1 MVVWKFTHNQIDAVR
16 FYQLLLSSDL
26 CWSCCQCRGT
36 WRLFF
41 TYLEKLRTGPG
52 EDRMVWNISFI
63 PSGAID
69 GLLIRFSFYGIYDM
83 SSHWVN
89 LLERENWK
97 GINILGILPLSIT
110 CKLWSFGPTAVPKI
124 AILAVINSNNNY
136 YKNYYYCE
144 TPSIW
149 KREQIKWIKI

>member
-52 EDRMVWNISFI
+52 EDRMAWNIFFI
-63 PSGAID
+63 PSGTID
-69 GLLIRFSFYGIYDM
+69 GLLIRFSFYGIYDIC
-83 SSHWVN
+83 
-89 LLERENWK
+89 LLIEWTCWREKIEKGLIYLVYWK
-97 GINILGILPLSIT
+97 KCLQANVLFQLLFGKFLVGGCMLIPHLLHRHSQGSPLI
-110 CKLWSFGPTAVPKI
+110 
-124 AILAVINSNNNY
+124 
-136 YKNYYYCE
+136 
-144 TPSIW
+144 
-149 KREQIKWIKI
+149 

>member
-52 EDRMVWNISFI
+52 EDRMAWNISFI
-63 PSGAID
+63 PSGTID
-69 GLLIRFSFYGIYDM
+69 GLLIRFSFYGIYDIC
-83 SSHWVN
+83 
-89 LLERENWK
+89 LLIEWTCWREKIEKGLIYLVSWK
-97 GINILGILPLSIT
+97 KFLRANVLFQLLFRKFLVGECVLIPQLLHRHSQGFPLI
-110 CKLWSFGPTAVPKI
+110 
-124 AILAVINSNNNY
+124 
-136 YKNYYYCE
+136 
-144 TPSIW
+144 
-149 KREQIKWIKI
+149 

>member
-52 EDRMVWNISFI
+52 EDRMAWNISFI
-63 PSGAID
+63 PSGTID
-69 GLLIRFSFYGIYDM
+69 ELLIRFSFYGIYDIC
-83 SSHWVN
+83 
-89 LLERENWK
+89 LLIEWTCWREKIEKGLIYLVYWK
-97 GINILGILPLSIT
+97 KCLRANVLFQWLFRKFLVGGCMLIPHLLHRHSQGSPLI
-110 CKLWSFGPTAVPKI
+110 
-124 AILAVINSNNNY
+124 
-136 YKNYYYCE
+136 
-144 TPSIW
+144 
-149 KREQIKWIKI
+149 

>member
-52 EDRMVWNISFI
+52 EDRMAWNISFI
-63 PSGAID
+63 PSGTID
-69 GLLIRFSFYGIYDM
+69 GLLIRFSFYGIYDIC
-83 SSHWVN
+83 
-89 LLERENWK
+89 LLIEWTCWREKIEKVLIYLVYWK
-97 GINILGILPLSIT
+97 KCLQANVLFQWLFRKFLVEGCMLIPHLLHRHSQGSPLI
-110 CKLWSFGPTAVPKI
+110 
-124 AILAVINSNNNY
+124 
-136 YKNYYYCE
+136 
-144 TPSIW
+144 
-149 KREQIKWIKI
+149 

>member
-52 EDRMVWNISFI
+52 EDRMAWNISFI
-63 PSGAID
+63 PSGTID
-69 GLLIRFSFYGIYDM
+69 GLLIRFSFYGIYDIC
-83 SSHWVN
+83 
-89 LLERENWK
+89 LLIEWTCWREKIEKGLIYLVSWKIFYERMCYSNCSLGNFWLESACWFP
-97 GINILGILPLSIT
+97 IYFIDILRDFL
-110 CKLWSFGPTAVPKI
+110 
-124 AILAVINSNNNY
+124 
-136 YKNYYYCE
+136 
-144 TPSIW
+144 
-149 KREQIKWIKI
+149 

>member
-52 EDRMVWNISFI
+52 EDRMAWNISFI
-63 PSGAID
+63 PSGTID
-69 GLLIRFSFYGIYDM
+69 ELLIRFSFYGIYDIC
-83 SSHWVN
+83 
-89 LLERENWK
+89 LLIEWTCWREKIEKGLIYLVYWK
-97 GINILGILPLSIT
+97 KCLQANVLFQWLFRKFLVGGCMLIPHLLHRHSQGSPLI
-110 CKLWSFGPTAVPKI
+110 
-124 AILAVINSNNNY
+124 
-136 YKNYYYCE
+136 
-144 TPSIW
+144 
-149 KREQIKWIKI
+149 